1 MGWLLAAPDLRTLT
15 SIPLEPQ
22 ALYRFHLGNPRA
34 KIGPRRCDFIP
45 GAGGGARSKRSQG
58 RVTRPDVATEEGG
71 RRLRWREDRV
81 RPWNRRSQS
90 PRWLLSRKP

>member
-45 GAGGGARSKRSQG
+45 GAGGGEVKTLLGARYK
-58 RVTRPDVATEEGG
+58 TRRGHRGGWEATS
-71 RRLRWREDRV
+71 LA
-81 RPWNRRSQS
+81 
-90 PRWLLSRKP
+90 